1 MNTKELIDRIFKEP
15 GVKFELT
22 EFENLGKPI
31 YEIISIYPKV
41 VATGKDAGKTK
52 YFLKSFIPFSTG
64 NEEVQVY
71 AEGGKSAPEEIVRQ
85 LWVYKLIH
93 QYEYKADEIDLE
105 KGVQFGTEVGTKAA
119 DIIIYTGATKET
131 PKIIVECKKPKRK
144 DGIEQLKSYMN
155 AKGAPVAV
163 WSNGADSI
171 ILYRPYPAQFDDT
184 LFDIPKRRQSP
195 TDVLEASKTLLQL
208 KKDFNFKKII
218 QDLEELVLADSGKDE
233 FNEIFKLIFAKIWDE
248 KEALENRKDKV
259 VEFRKALDPE
269 ITFDRINKLFHKA
282 CEEWPGIFKEGDDI
296 ELANRHL
303 QVCVGPIEGVRLMG
317 SNLRIMDDAFE
328 YLLPT
333 EAKKKKGQFFTPR
346 HVVEMCV
353 RMLNPTRKEFV
364 MDPSCG
370 SGGFLLHAM
379 DWCYPANDNE
389 QRELR
394 KHRYAAKYLWGI
406 DFEQRAA
413 KTSRALMLIAG
424 DGHTNIF
431 GPDVSSLDPKTWYET
446 GSGQALMNG
455 LRQAKL
461 TAKTIPENEPLT
473 DDDKAW
479 EYFEELKF
487 DVILANPPFAGE
499 MKDRKM
505 LVHYELAKP
514 ALKRASDDKAPK
526 EERDVLFIERIL
538 KMLKPGGR
546 AAIVLPQGKFNNSS
560 LAFIREWI
568 LKKARLLAVV
578 GLHPNTFKPHTGT
591 KTSVLFVQKYTQA
604 QIDQIAKVHDE
615 VAGACPDYTAE
626 IQAILANHA
635 GAADVLEDAIP
646 EAVADLIAET
656 YAEPEP
662 EDAANGEGQEEGE
675 AENEDEA
682 ADQEDRLAQAE
693 EKLNGLKA
701 ALVNA
706 KQKAMDIESLVE
718 SFEAMKQ
725 SELAA
730 QEQLHN
736 EELEAIQAGWAGKK
750 AELTAHLKPI
760 KAKQKEAI
768 KALKSENKAALDA
781 LKEKIKAQQKAAK
794 AVIKVLDKQIPQAEI
809 ELKLLSNRGKLE
821 LVLADAELIGTLKER
836 WIAAEVAKK
845 LDYPIFMA
853 VSERGGKNN
862 SGDYQYLLDEEGS
875 LVEFPDG
882 HPQEGQ
888 LVIDQD
894 LVNYDLRAEDLADA
908 AAIPDEKL
916 CVAEAFV
923 RFAQGQKL
931 SFWGGE

>member
-1 MNTKELIDRIFKEP
+1 MDTKEILGRVFKDP
-15 GVKFELT
+15 TTKYELT

-31 YEIISIYPKV
+31 HDILTIYPKT
-41 VATGKDAGKTK
+41 ATTGRETGKTK
-52 YFLKSFIPFSTG
+52 YYVKSFIPFSTG
-64 NEEVQVY
+64 NDEVQVY
-71 AEGGKSAPEEIVRQ
+71 VEEGKAGPEEIVRQ

-93 QYEYKADEIDLE
+93 QYGYKADEIDLE
-105 KGVQFGTEVGTKAA
+105 KSVQFGTEVGTKAA
-119 DIIIYTGATKET
+119 DIIVYSDSSKIT
-131 PKIIVECKKPKRK
+131 PKIIIECKKPKRK

-163 WSNGADSI
+163 WSNGSDSI

-184 LFDIPKRRQSP
+184 LFDIPKRGQEP
-195 TDVLEASKTLLQL
+195 KDVLETKKTLLQL
-208 KKDFNFKKII
+208 KRDFNFKRII

-248 KEALENRKDKV
+248 KEALENRKDKH
-259 VEFRKALDPE
+259 VEFGKALDPD
-269 ITFDRINKLFHKA
+269 ITYDRINALFHKA
-282 CEEWPGIFKEGDDI
+282 CEEWPGIFKVGEDI
-296 ELANRHL
+296 ELAKRHL

-353 RMLNPTRKEFV
+353 RMLNPKRNEYV

-379 DWCYPANDNE
+379 DWCYPAHDND

-394 KHRYAAKYLWGI
+394 KHKYAGKYLWGI

-446 GSGQALMNG
+446 GSGQVLMYG
-455 LRQAKL
+455 LRQHKL
-461 TAKTIPENEPLT
+461 TAKPIPENETLK

-479 EYFEELKF
+479 EYFDELKF

-499 MKDRKM
+499 MKDRRM
-505 LVHYELAKP
+505 LAHYELAKP
-514 ALKRASDDKAPK
+514 ALKRAGDDKQPK

-568 LKKARLLAVV
+568 LKKALLLAVV

-591 KTSVLFVQKYTQA
+591 KTSVLFVQKYTQ
-604 QIDQIAKVHDE
+604 QQLDQIATVHDQ
-615 VAGACPDYTAE
+615 VASACPDYAADIQALLTQHAAE
-626 IQAILANHA
+626 IP
-635 GAADVLEDAIP
+635 EDALP
-646 EAVADLIAET
+646 EAIADLLAET
-656 YAEPEP
+656 FAEPES
-662 EDAANGEGQEEGE
+662 EDSAETDAELDEDNADAPVILSDEE
-675 AENEDEA
+675 
-682 ADQEDRLAQAE
+682 RVAQAE
-693 EKLNGLKA
+693 EKLE
-701 ALVNA
+701 ALQADLVRT
-706 KQKAMDIESLVE
+706 KQKLLDLASDSEALAQQQQIELDIV
-718 SFEAMKQ
+718 KQ
-725 SELAA
+725 QQQA
-730 QEQLHN
+730 
-736 EELEAIQAGWAGKK
+736 ELEAIQNAWTGKG
-750 AELTAHLKPI
+750 AELTAYLKPKKAEHKQAIQDI
-760 KAKQKEAI
+760 KAEYTAKLKIGKEQNKTTE
-768 KALKSENKAALDA
+768 KALKHD
-781 LKEKIKAQQKAAK
+781 LKRLEK
-794 AVIKVLDKQIPQAEI
+794 LIPQAER
-809 ELKLLSNRGKLE
+809 ELKLLTLRGKLE
-821 LVLADAELIGTLKER
+821 LVLSDADLIGTLKER
-836 WIAAEVAKK
+836 WIAAEVAKR

-853 VSERGGKNN
+853 VSERGGKDN
-862 SGDYQYLLDEEGS
+862 SGDYVYVIDDNGN
-875 LVEFPDG
+875 LVEDLDG
-882 HPQEGQ
+882 QPK
-888 LVIDQD
+888 IDQD
-894 LVNYDLRAEDLADA
+894 LVNYDLTAENLADA
-908 AAIPDEKL
+908 AKIDEGQL

-923 RFAQGQKL
+923 RFAQKQR
-931 SFWGGE
+931 FEFCEAN

>member
-1 MNTKELIDRIFKEP
+1 MTTKELIDRIFKEP
-15 GVKFELT
+15 GIKFELT

-31 YEIISIYPKV
+31 HDILAIYPKT
-41 VATGKDAGKTK
+41 ASTGKDTGKVK
-52 YFLKSFIPFSTG
+52 YYLKSFIPFSTG

-71 AEGGKSAPEEIVRQ
+71 SDGGKSAPEEIVRQ
-85 LWVYKLIH
+85 LWVYKLIQ
-93 QYEYKADEIDLE
+93 QYGYKADEIDLE

-119 DIIIYTGATKET
+119 DIIVYTDSTKVT

-184 LFDIPKRRQSP
+184 LFDIPKRGQAP
-195 TDVLEASKTLLQL
+195 KDVLEASKTLLQL
-208 KKDFNFKKII
+208 KKDFDFKKII

-248 KEALENRKDKV
+248 KEALENRANKV
-259 VEFRKALDPE
+259 VEFRKAIDPQ
-269 ITFDRINKLFHKA
+269 ITYDRINNLFHQA
-282 CEEWPGIFKEGDDI
+282 CEEWPGIFKPNEDI
-296 ELANRHL
+296 ELAQRHL

-353 RMLNPTRKEFV
+353 RMLNPTRKEYV

-379 DWCYPANDNE
+379 DWCYPAADSAE
-389 QRELR
+389 RELR

-406 DFEQRAA
+406 DFEARAA

-461 TAKTIPENEPLT
+461 TAKKIPDNEPLT

-479 EYFEELKF
+479 EYFDDLKF

-505 LVHYELAKP
+505 LAHYELARP
-514 ALKRASDDKAPK
+514 ALKRAGDDKQPK

-546 AAIVLPQGKFNNSS
+546 AAVVLPQGKFNNSS

-568 LKKARLLAVV
+568 LRKARLLAVV

-591 KTSVLFVQKYTQA
+591 KTSVLFVQKYTQE
-604 QIDQIAKVHDE
+604 QLDQIAKVHDE
-615 VAGACPDYTAE
+615 VAGACPDYEAE
-626 IQAILANHA
+626 IRALLAA
-635 GAADVLEDAIP
+635 YDAEEDVLEEAIP
-646 EAVADLIAET
+646 EEVAELIAET
-656 YAEPEP
+656 VSEPEP
-662 EDAANGEGQEEGE
+662 EEPTNGDGQEENGE
-675 AENEDEA
+675 TSAESPGNEDDRVA
-682 ADQEDRLAQAE
+682 AAE
-693 EKLNGLKA
+693 ERLNGLKA
-701 ALVNA
+701 ALLKA
-706 KQKAMDIESLVE
+706 KRKLIDIESDFDALV
-718 SFEAMKQ
+718 Q
-725 SELAA
+725 Q
-730 QEQLHN
+730 QEQEIAVITGTWTGN
-736 EELEAIQAGWAGKK
+736 KRELSTQ
-750 AELTAHLKPI
+750 LKPI
-760 KAKQKEAI
+760 KAGNKDALAALKDGQKEKQKVIKAEI
-768 KALKSENKAALDA
+768 KALE
-781 LKEKIKAQQKAAK
+781 
-794 AVIKVLDKQIPQAEI
+794 KQIPQAET
-809 ELKLLSNRGKLE
+809 ELKLLSNRGKLA
-821 LVLADAELIGTLKER
+821 LVLEDAELIGTLKER
-836 WIAAEVAKK
+836 WIAAEVAKQ

-853 VSERGGKNN
+853 VSERGGKDN
-862 SGDYQYLLDEEGS
+862 SGDYKHVLDEQGS
-875 LVEFPDG
+875 LVEFPVG

-888 LVIDQD
+888 LVVDQD
-894 LVNYDLRAEDLADA
+894 LVNYDLRAADLADA
-908 AAIPDEKL
+908 AKIPDGKL

-923 RFAQGQKL
+923 CFAQEQKL
-931 SFWGGE
+931 SFWGGA

>member
-31 YEIISIYPKV
+31 HEIISIYPKAV
-41 VATGKDAGKTK
+41 PSGKDAGKTK
-52 YFLKSFIPFSTG
+52 YFLKSFIPFSSG

-71 AEGGKSAPEEIVRQ
+71 SEGGKSAPEEIVRQ
-85 LWVYKLIH
+85 LWVYKLLH
-93 QYEYKADEIDLE
+93 QYGYHTDEIDLE
-105 KGVQFGTEVGTKAA
+105 KGVQFGTEIGTKAA
-119 DIIIYTGATKET
+119 DIIVYTNTTKLT

-155 AKGAPVAV
+155 AKGAPVAI

-184 LFDIPKRRQSP
+184 LFDIPKRGQAP
-195 TDVLEASKTLLQL
+195 KDVLEASKTLLQL

-248 KEALENRKDKV
+248 KEAAENRANKV

-269 ITFDRINKLFHKA
+269 ITYDRINNLFHKA
-282 CEEWPGIFKEGDDI
+282 CEAWPGIFKEGEDI
-296 ELANRHL
+296 ELAKRHL

-317 SNLRIMDDAFE
+317 SNLRVMDDAFE

-353 RMLNPTRKEFV
+353 RMLNPTRTEYV

-389 QRELR
+389 TRELR

-431 GPDVSSLDPKTWYET
+431 GPDVSGLDPRTWYENA
-446 GSGQALMNG
+446 SGQALMHG
-455 LRQAKL
+455 LRQSKL
-461 TAKTIPENEPLT
+461 TVKKIPEGETLK

-479 EYFEELKF
+479 EYFDELKF

-514 ALKRASDDKAPK
+514 ALKRAGDDKQPK

-591 KTSVLFVQKYTQA
+591 KTSVLFVQKYTQ
-604 QIDQIAKVHDE
+604 DQLDKITQVHNQ
-615 VAGACPDYTAE
+615 VAGDCPDYEGEIKTLLTAH
-626 IQAILANHA
+626 QA
-635 GAADVLEDAIP
+635 AADVPDEAIP
-646 EAVADLIAET
+646 EAVADLIAESFG
-656 YAEPEP
+656 EPEA
-662 EDAANGEGQEEGE
+662 EETVAAEENGETSDDAA
-675 AENEDEA
+675 A
-682 ADQEDRLAQAE
+682 ADEDHQAAAE
-693 EKLNGLKA
+693 EKLHNLKA
-701 ALVNA
+701 ALV
-706 KQKAMDIESLVE
+706 
-718 SFEAMKQ
+718 
-725 SELAA
+725 
-730 QEQLHN
+730 
-736 EELEAIQAGWAGKK
+736 
-750 AELTAHLKPI
+750 
-760 KAKQKEAI
+760 KAKQKLINLDSDAEALAQKQAQEIEAISAHWTGDKGALRLQVQDVKLTYKVNVQQLKDARKDQQKSLKAEI
-768 KALKSENKAALDA
+768 KALE
-781 LKEKIKAQQKAAK
+781 
-794 AVIKVLDKQIPQAEI
+794 KQIPQAEV

-821 LVLADAELIGTLKER
+821 LILADDDLIGTLKER
-836 WIAAEVAKK
+836 WIATEVAKQ

-853 VSERGGKNN
+853 VSERGGKDN
-862 SGDYQYLLDEEGS
+862 SGDYKHLLDEQGS
-875 LVEFPDG
+875 LIEFPDG

-894 LVNYDLRAEDLADA
+894 LVNYDLRAADLADA
-908 AAIPDEKL
+908 AQIPDEQL

-923 RFAQGQKL
+923 RFAQEQKL
-931 SFWGGE
+931 AFWETV

>member
-1 MNTKELIDRIFKEP
+1 MTTKEVIDRIFKEP
-15 GVKFELT
+15 GVRYELT

-31 YEIISIYPKV
+31 HEILDIRAKTV
-41 VATGKDAGKTK
+41 TTGKDAGKTK
-52 YFLKSFIPFSTG
+52 YYLKSFIPFSTG

-71 AEGGKSAPEEIVRQ
+71 VEGGKSAPEEIVRQ
-85 LWVYKLIH
+85 LWVYKLMT
-93 QYEYKADEIDLE
+93 QYGYTADEIDLE
-105 KGVQFGTEVGTKAA
+105 KSVQFGTEVSTKAA
-119 DIIIYTGATKET
+119 DIIVYTDATKET

-155 AKGAPVAV
+155 AKGAPVAI
-163 WSNGADSI
+163 WSNGSDSV

-184 LFDIPKRRQSP
+184 LFDLPKKGEDP
-195 TDVLEASKTLLQL
+195 KDVLQKKKTLLDL
-208 KKDFNFKKII
+208 KRDFNFKKII

-248 KEALENRKDKV
+248 KEAQENRKDKV

-269 ITFDRINKLFHKA
+269 ITYDRINTLFHKA
-282 CEEWPGIFKEGDDI
+282 CEEWPGIFREGDDI
-296 ELANRHL
+296 ELAKRHL

-353 RMLNPTRKEFV
+353 RMLNPKKNEYV
-364 MDPSCG
+364 MDPACG

-379 DWCYPANDNE
+379 EWAYPASDNDA
-389 QRELR
+389 RERR
-394 KHRYAAKYLWGI
+394 KHKYAAKYLWGI

-431 GPDVSSLDPKTWYET
+431 GPDVSSLDPRTWYENA
-446 GSGQALMNG
+446 SGQALMQG

-461 TAKTIPENEPLT
+461 TAKKIPDEEALR

-479 EYFEELKF
+479 EYFDELKF
-487 DVILANPPFAGE
+487 DVIFANPPFAGE
-499 MKDRKM
+499 IKDRKM
-505 LVHYELAKP
+505 LARYELAKP
-514 ALKRASDDKAPK
+514 ALKRAKDKAPK

-591 KTSVLFVQKYTQA
+591 KTSVLFVQKYTKDELAKIQ
-604 QIDQIAKVHDE
+604 QIHEE
-615 VAGACPDYTAE
+615 VAKDCPDYEEELKA
-626 IQAILANHA
+626 LLDKHKRK
-635 GAADVLEDAIP
+635 ADVPEDDVP
-646 EAVADLIAET
+646 EAVMDLMAESFS
-656 YAEPEP
+656 EPELEKDVESDESA
-662 EDAANGEGQEEGE
+662 EDNGDDDRDDL
-675 AENEDEA
+675 ENG
-682 ADQEDRLAQAE
+682 DRIEQAE
-693 EKLNGLKA
+693 QKLEGLKA
-701 ALVNA
+701 TLLKT
-706 KQKAMDIESLVE
+706 KQKLMDLDSDVE
-718 SFEAMKQ
+718 ALELQQKQ
-725 SELAA
+725 EI
-730 QEQLHN
+730 
-736 EELEAIQAGWAGKK
+736 EAITAQWTGTKTECNKHLKGLKAEHKK
-750 AELTAHLKPI
+750 ALNALKDSH
-760 KAKQKEAI
+760 KARKKLLKAEI
-768 KALKSENKAALDA
+768 KALEKAIPDA
-781 LKEKIKAQQKAAK
+781 EYEL
-794 AVIKVLDKQIPQAEI
+794 KVLTTRGKI
-809 ELKLLSNRGKLE
+809 ELILDDPD
-821 LVLADAELIGTLKER
+821 LVGTLKER
-836 WIAAEVAKK
+836 WIAAEVAKR

-862 SGDYQYLLDEEGS
+862 SGNYEYVIDEDGS
-875 LVEFPDG
+875 LVEFPAG

-888 LVIDQD
+888 LVVDQD
-894 LVNYDLRAEDLADA
+894 LVNLYLDPKDLADPSA
-908 AAIPDEKL
+908 LSPDQV
-916 CVAEAFV
+916 CIAEAFV
-923 RFAQGQKL
+923 RFAVDQGL
-931 SFWGGE
+931 SFWKGD